1 MIGVG
6 LVGLAVE
13 RGRFLGSLEE
23 GEHDREG
30 E

>member
-13 RGRFLGSLEE
+13 RGGFVGSKQE
-23 GEHDREG
+23 GEHDRG
-30 E
+30 EE

>member
-13 RGRFLGSLEE
+13 RGGFVGSLEE
-23 GEHDREG
+23 DEHDRGG